1 MSLGFTSPL
10 SPRIIFCCFTSLLF
24 IPPNKGTIICT
35 SVPCLSA
42 VMYLAFVPLTP
53 CACTDALLLPPGP
66 HGRIAST
73 LPGSISSAS
82 SPQVWP
88 TVSLKLVLY
97 FTLNAAGSQNY
108 AHCSLLFLA
117 LCFPHLP
124 TKICSPSENGLYFL
138 TMRKHLSHG
147 GCGAVGCHTPEPSS
161 QGRVCT
167 LPLPDPS
174 LQPRSRGKWLICLV
188 AAGFVAPPV
197 TVCCIY
203 GLLYASVAKF
213 TGVVAGNYWC
223 VRISLL

>member
-1 MSLGFTSPL
+1 
-10 SPRIIFCCFTSLLF
+10 
-24 IPPNKGTIICT
+24 
-35 SVPCLSA
+35 
-42 VMYLAFVPLTP
+42 MYLAFVLLTP
-53 CACTDALLLPPGP
+53 CACTDALLLSPWQ
-66 HGRIAST
+66 HGWIAST
-73 LPGSISSAS
+73 LPRSIFSAS

-161 QGRVCT
+161 RGRVCA
-167 LPLPDPS
+167 LPLSDPS
-174 LQPRSRGKWLICLV
+174 LQTCSRGKWLICLV
-188 AAGFVAPPV
+188 AAGFVAP
-197 TVCCIY
+197 
-203 GLLYASVAKF
+203 LLHLWLAL
-213 TGVVAGNYWC
+213 C
-223 VRISLL
+223 QRC